1 MSVAAL
7 KGWSR
12 VLVTSTVL
20 ALNTFLNLGLA
31 TSTPNG
37 TVAAAFTNVQA
48 QETDTQGDVIVEEM
62 LGDGD
67 RSISHKLY
75 DNNSGR
81 LFNEGIAGAT
91 FGETALT
98 KPVNVKLTVSEVP
111 ATDYPDADYFAQNYQ
126 ADEVRHLGPLVT
138 VDVPLD
144 ALNWQAEDEKSL
156 ILITPSFYEGALETT
171 QTRNIFLEVRIPRT
185 DGQLVFYT
193 FDYGFLGKASIT
205 GTFLQTNLL
214 GSVPETLKI
223 SVQAVDLSRIL
234 PDPGALP
241 GTMPE

>member
-1 MSVAAL
+1 M
-7 KGWSR
+7 
-12 VLVTSTVL
+12 
-20 ALNTFLNLGLA
+20 
-31 TSTPNG
+31 
-37 TVAAAFTNVQA
+37 
-48 QETDTQGDVIVEEM
+48 
-62 LGDGD
+62 
-67 RSISHKLY
+67 
-75 DNNSGR
+75 
-81 LFNEGIAGAT
+81 
-91 FGETALT
+91 
-98 KPVNVKLTVSEVP
+98 P
-111 ATDYPDADYFAQNYQ
+111 ATDYPAADYFVQNYP

-144 ALNWQAEDEKSL
+144 ALNWQAEDGKSL
-156 ILITPSFYEGALETT
+156 ILITPSFYKGALETA
-171 QTRNIFLEVRIPRT
+171 QTRDIFLEVRILRP

-241 GTMPE
+241 GTMPEQQNSRGRLEQVQVPSLGRLVYARSDRPDGLKVAATAPRSTSRGSVSFRRSFR